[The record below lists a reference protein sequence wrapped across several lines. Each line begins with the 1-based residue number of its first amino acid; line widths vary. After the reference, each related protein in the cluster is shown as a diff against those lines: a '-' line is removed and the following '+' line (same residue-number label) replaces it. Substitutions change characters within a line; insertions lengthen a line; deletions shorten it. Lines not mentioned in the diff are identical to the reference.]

1 MKHIALLAGLSQI
14 LNKIFKGGI
23 FMEIINLQKQREKI
37 KRATYSIEEVAKLL
51 GVSYKLASKLV
62 HSKGFPKIQIGR
74 RILIPKDLF
83 WEWLKNNP
91 EIKI

>member
-1 MKHIALLAGLSQI
+1 
-14 LNKIFKGGI
+14 
-23 FMEIINLQKQREKI
+23 MEIVNLQKENKEVEK
-37 KRATYSIEEVAKLL
+37 ATYTINEIAKLL
-51 GVSYKLASKLV
+51 GVGYRSASKLV

-74 RILIPKDLF
+74 RILVPKELF

>member
-1 MKHIALLAGLSQI
+1 
-14 LNKIFKGGI
+14 
-23 FMEIINLQKQREKI
+23 MEIINLQKQREKI
-37 KRATYSIEEVAKLL
+37 KRATYNIEEIAKLL

-74 RILIPKDLF
+74 RILVPKDLF
-83 WEWLKNNP
+83 WDWLKTNP

>member
-1 MKHIALLAGLSQI
+1 
-14 LNKIFKGGI
+14 
-23 FMEIINLQKQREKI
+23 MEIINLQQQNEEI
-37 KRATYSIEEVAKLL
+37 KRATYNIDEIAKLL
-51 GVSYKLASKLV
+51 GVSYKSASKLV

-74 RILIPKDLF
+74 RILVPKELF

>member
-1 MKHIALLAGLSQI
+1 MERFVKT
-14 LNKIFKGGI
+14 NKKYISNKSSN
-23 FMEIINLQKQREKI
+23 MEIINLQKQREEI
-37 KRATYSIEEVAKLL
+37 KKATYNIEEIAKLL

-74 RILIPKDLF
+74 RILVPRDLF